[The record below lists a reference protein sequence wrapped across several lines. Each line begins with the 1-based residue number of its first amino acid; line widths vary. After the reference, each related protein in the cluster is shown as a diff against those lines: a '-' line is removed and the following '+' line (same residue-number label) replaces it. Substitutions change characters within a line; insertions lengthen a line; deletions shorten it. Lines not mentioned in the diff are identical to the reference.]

1 MNLIELELSFSFHF
15 EKKNYPYLASS
26 HEARMRM
33 QCAKRLLWKAPE
45 LLRNHNPPPRGTQKG
60 DVFSFG
66 IILYEIIGR
75 KGPWGDLLYTMSPKG
90 KLVNIFYFD
99 YLNKYV
105 PCAERVNLPETE
117 IVERMAH
124 PEGFFYKYF
133 RPPVSQ
139 LDCKDYIIRCMQDCW
154 HESPEMRPDFKSI
167 RGRLKE
173 MEAGL

>member
-1 MNLIELELSFSFHF
+1 MLLYI
-15 EKKNYPYLASS
+15 ASS
-26 HEARMRM
+26 HEARMKM
-33 QCAKRLLWKAPE
+33 QCSKRLLWKAPE
-45 LLRNHNPPPRGTQKG
+45 LLRNHNPPLRGTQKG

-90 KLVNIFYFD
+90 NTKLFVSQLFYQQM
-99 YLNKYV
+99 LTLSWLLV
-105 PCAERVNLPETE
+105 GVE
-117 IVERMAH
+117 IVEKVAH
-124 PEGFFYKYF
+124 PEWFFYKFF
-133 RPPVSQ
+133 RPPISQ

-154 HESPEMRPDFKSI
+154 HESPDMRPDFKSI